1 MKTMGFFIGVGGLVV
16 KAPLMLAT
24 GTWTLLQDVFL
35 GTVKSP
41 HHKMHMY
48 DRFIY

>member
-1 MKTMGFFIGVGGLVV
+1 MKTMGFFIGGGGLVIKIV

-35 GTVKSP
+35 GT
-41 HHKMHMY
+41 
-48 DRFIY
+48 